1 MRCSKRQN
9 MSNSVFI
16 KNLYTKCRI
25 HGTGE
30 AQVAI
35 SDAEIYSLIVLAIHD
50 LNWSLDEFG
59 IKQISLP
66 ALNYYE
72 ISLDWF
78 DSLGNTGVTPEKI
91 LSMLTACFNKA
102 QDFALF
108 IENLSS
114 LHRRRIKFKRILS
127 NQPFPS
133 MEQIG
138 PRILLEYGI
147 CDIELL
153 ANWMTWRKWIYDID
167 NRSAQETGYLFEPIL
182 ASSLGGETVGAK
194 NSPIKRIDEN
204 GNVTNSGRQV
214 DCLIADTNTAYELKL
229 RVTVAASGQGRFA
242 EELSFPVECQAAG
255 YKPVLLV
262 LDPSSSDRLKELAKK
277 YLEFGGELI
286 QGEQAWMHME
296 QRAGIVMSIFINKY
310 IKPAIK
316 LIDDVE
322 VKWPQKISLEWYG
335 DSIKISNESVN
346 YTISRKSGG

>member
-1 MRCSKRQN
+1 

-35 SDAEIYSLIVLAIHD
+35 SDSEIYALINLALHD
-50 LNWSLDEFG
+50 LNWSFDELG
-59 IKQISLP
+59 IEQTSLP
-66 ALNYYE
+66 SLNYYE
-72 ISLDWF
+72 INLDWF
-78 DSLGNTGVTPEKI
+78 EYLETDIASENI
-91 LSMLTACFNKA
+91 LSVLSACFNKDP
-102 QDFALF
+102 DFALF
-108 IENLSS
+108 IDNLCA

-127 NQPFPS
+127 NQPIPT

-138 PRILLEYGI
+138 PRILLEYGA

-182 ASSLGGETVGAK
+182 ASSLGGETVGAR

-204 GNVTNSGRQV
+204 GNSTNNGRQV

-229 RVTVAASGQGRFA
+229 RVTIAASGQGRFT

-255 YKPVLLV
+255 YTPVLLV
-262 LDPSSSDRLKELAKK
+262 LDPTPSNRLAELSEK
-277 YLEFGGELI
+277 YIECGGFLF
-286 QGEQAWMHME
+286 QGEQAWEHME
-296 QRAGIVMSIFINKY
+296 QQAGNVMSIFIENY

-316 LIDDVE
+316 LVDNLEIQS
-322 VKWPQKISLEWYG
+322 PQKISLEWYG
-335 DSIKISNESVN
+335 DSIIISNGSAN
-346 YTISRKSGG
+346 YNIPRQNGV

>member
-1 MRCSKRQN
+1 
-9 MSNSVFI
+9 MSSSVFI

-35 SDAEIYSLIVLAIHD
+35 SNSEIYTLITLALHD
-50 LNWSLDEFG
+50 LDWSFDELG
-59 IKQISLP
+59 IEQIPLP

-72 ISLDWF
+72 INLDWF
-78 DSLGNTGVTPEKI
+78 EYLETDIASEKI
-91 LSMLTACFNKA
+91 LSMLSACFGKDP
-102 QDFALF
+102 DFALF
-108 IENLSS
+108 IENLCA

-127 NQPFPS
+127 SQPLPT
-133 MEQIG
+133 MEQIE
-138 PRILLEYGI
+138 PRILLEYGA
-147 CDIELL
+147 CDIKLL

-204 GNVTNSGRQV
+204 GNPTSNGRQV

-229 RVTVAASGQGRFA
+229 RVTIAASGQGRFT

-255 YKPVLLV
+255 YTPVLLV
-262 LDPSSSDRLKELAKK
+262 LDPTPSNKLTELSEK
-277 YLEFGGELI
+277 YIECGGFLF
-286 QGEQAWMHME
+286 QGEQAWKHME
-296 QRAGIVMSIFINKY
+296 QQAGNVMSIFIKNY

-316 LIDDVE
+316 LIDDLE
-322 VKWPQKISLEWYG
+322 IQLPQKISLEWHG
-335 DSIKISNESVN
+335 DSILISNGNAN
-346 YTISRKSGG
+346 YNIPR